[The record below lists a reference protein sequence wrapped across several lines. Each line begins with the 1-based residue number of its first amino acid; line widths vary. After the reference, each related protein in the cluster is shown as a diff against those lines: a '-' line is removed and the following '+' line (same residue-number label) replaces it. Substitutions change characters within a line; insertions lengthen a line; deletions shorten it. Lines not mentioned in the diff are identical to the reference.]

1 MITKD
6 LVNIGNASVTGKMFA
21 SKFVGPISGNADT
34 ATALTTSAG
43 TATKPVYF
51 SNGKPVATT
60 YALQL
65 MTAASAST
73 AGAAGLVPAPGAGKQ
88 GQFLRGDGTWA
99 TPTNTTYSAAT
110 TSAAGLMSAADK
122 SKLDAITASAD
133 AVSFS
138 RSLTSGTKVGS
149 ITINGTAT
157 DIYAP
162 TNTDT
167 HHTAK
172 LIAGNSATATANA
185 AASNGSAYLNIIENG
200 AVRSSHKIVGSG
212 GTTVTTDA
220 NGVITIKSTD
230 NNTTYTLNSFG
241 ITATAAELNI
251 LDGVTVN
258 ATKINYLTDVT
269 SNIQAQLNGKAASS
283 HGTHVTYATAVPLVA
298 GTAAVGTAANVARG
312 DHVHPAQTTISGN
325 AGSATK
331 LATARTIDGVSFNG
345 SAAITHFGTCDTAAG
360 TAAKTVALTGFS
372 LVTGARVFVKF
383 TYANTVANPTL
394 NVNSTGAKAI
404 VYRGSAISAAYL
416 RANGTYE
423 FLYDG
428 TNWNFVGDLNTD
440 ANTTYAQATSSALG
454 LVKIGYSENGK
465 NYPVELNSSGQ
476 MFVNVPW
483 TDNNTTYSAAT
494 SSALGLVKIG
504 SNITNSSGTISLT
517 KDNVTAA
524 LGYTPPT
531 TNTTYSAATTSAAG
545 LMSAADKSKL
555 NYTNIAYGTCT
566 TASATAAKV
575 ITISG
580 NSNWELTTSSIIIVL
595 FSNTNTAASPT
606 FNVNGTGA
614 KSVQYG
620 TAVINTTHLT
630 YAGVA
635 NRLAMYVYDGSVFRF
650 VSWTYD
656 ANTTY
661 SNASLGQGFGTCSTA
676 AATAAKVVALTNYA
690 LTTGGIVSVKFTY
703 AVPANATMNIN
714 SKGAKSIFY
723 KGVAITAGVINAG
736 DIATF
741 IYDGTQYQL
750 ISLDSGGSGSS
761 SGNYVPTS
769 GGTVT
774 GNVQQSGA
782 TTDYTTYKFRNI
794 AIGTSTTPTSDA
806 TYGVSGSI
814 YIYCP

>member
-6 LVNIGNASVTGKMFA
+6 LVNIGNANVTGKMFA

-34 ATALTTSAG
+34 ASALTTNAG

-99 TPTNTTYSAAT
+99 TPANTTYSAAT

-133 AVSFS
+133 AVSFA
-138 RSLTSGTKVGS
+138 RSLTSGTKIGS

-220 NGVITIKSTD
+220 NGVITINSTD
-230 NNTTYTLNSFG
+230 NNTTYTLSSFG

-269 SNIQAQLNGKAASS
+269 SNIQTQLNGKAASS

-345 SAAITHFGTCDTAAG
+345 SAAITHFGTCSTAAG

-440 ANTTYAQATSSALG
+440 SNTTYVQATSSALG
-454 LVKIGYSENGK
+454 LVKIGFTESGK

-504 SNITNSSGTISLT
+504 SNITNSSGTISIT

-531 TNTTYSAATTSAAG
+531 TNTTYSEATTSAAG

-566 TASATAAKV
+566 TAAATAAKV

-595 FSNTNTAASPT
+595 FSNTNSAASPT

-620 TAVINTTHLT
+620 TAVIESTHLT
-630 YAGVA
+630 YAGAA

-661 SNASLGQGFGTCSTA
+661 SNASLGQGFGTCATA
-676 AATAAKVVALTNYA
+676 AATAAKVVTLTNYA

-761 SGNYVPTS
+761 SGNYVPTT
-769 GGTVT
+769 GGIVT

-782 TTDYTTYKFRNI
+782 TTDYSTYKFRNI
-794 AIGTSTTPTSDA
+794 AIGTSTTPVTDA

>member
-6 LVNIGNASVTGKMFA
+6 LVNIGNARITGKVFA
-21 SKFVGPISGNADT
+21 SKFIGTFNGTADS
-34 ATALTTSAG
+34 AAALTTNAG

-65 MTAASAST
+65 MTAASASA
-73 AGAAGLVPAPGAGKQ
+73 AGAAGLVPSAGAGANKK
-88 GQFLRGDGTWA
+88 FLRGDATWA
-99 TPTNTTYSAAT
+99 SIAGNAYATCTTAAATAAKVATISGSVNWELVTGAQVTVFFSYTNSAQNPTLNVNGTGAKPIKLGSTTIATTHLSYAAYANRAINFIYDGSAYQFIGWSTDTNTTYSAAT
-110 TSAAGLMSAADK
+110 STAAGLMSAADK
-122 SKLDAITASAD
+122 SKLDGIQASAD
-133 AVSFS
+133 AVSFTQ
-138 RSLTSGTKVGS
+138 SLTSGTKIGS
-149 ITINGTAT
+149 ISINGGPT
-157 DIYAP
+157 DIFAP
-162 TNTDT
+162 TT
-167 HHTAK
+167 K
-172 LIAGNSATATANA
+172 LIAGASATATANA
-185 AASNGSAYLNIIENG
+185 AASNGSAFLNVIENG
-200 AVRSSHKIVGSG
+200 TVRSSHKIVGSG

-230 NNTTYTLNSFG
+230 NNTTYTLSSFG

-251 LDGVTVN
+251 LDGVTVT
-258 ATKINYLTDVT
+258 AAKINYLTDVT

-383 TYANTVANPTL
+383 TYANTAANPTL

-404 VYRGSAISAAYL
+404 IYRGSAISAAYL

-428 TNWNFVGDLNTD
+428 TNWNFVGDLNVD
-440 ANTTYAQATSSALG
+440 
-454 LVKIGYSENGK
+454 
-465 NYPVELNSSGQ
+465 
-476 MFVNVPW
+476 
-483 TDNNTTYSAAT
+483 
-494 SSALGLVKIG
+494 
-504 SNITNSSGTISLT
+504 
-517 KDNVTAA
+517 
-524 LGYTPPT
+524 
-531 TNTTYSAATTSAAG
+531 TNTTYT
-545 LMSAADKSKL
+545 
-555 NYTNIAYGTCT
+555 
-566 TASATAAKV
+566 
-575 ITISG
+575 
-580 NSNWELTTSSIIIVL
+580 
-595 FSNTNTAASPT
+595 
-606 FNVNGTGA
+606 
-614 KSVQYG
+614 
-620 TAVINTTHLT
+620 
-630 YAGVA
+630 
-635 NRLAMYVYDGSVFRF
+635 
-650 VSWTYD
+650 
-656 ANTTY
+656 
-661 SNASLGQGFGTCSTA
+661 NASLGQGFGTCDTA
-676 AATAAKVVALTNYA
+676 AGTAAKTVALTNYA

-723 KGVAITAGVINAG
+723 KGVSITAGVINAG

-741 IYDGTQYQL
+741 IYDGTQYHL

-761 SGNYVPTS
+761 SGDYIPTT

-794 AIGTSTTPTSDA
+794 AVGTSATPTSNA

-814 YIYCP
+814 YIYI